1 MNRISYIELA
11 GKKYPLSFSLA
22 ASKAIS
28 AKYGDITK
36 IEEILSFEKMGEEEI
51 DKLLDILTILAA
63 QGAAYKNMFEKDLPP
78 HDGADIR
85 DGKYHRPT
93 REEIEVALG
102 FGGLTDALNS
112 ITECLTLS
120 NETEIEAEA
129 TGKNAEAPKGI

>member
-11 GKKYPLSFSLA
+11 RKKYPLSFSLA

-36 IEEILSFEKMGEEEI
+36 IGEILSFEKMGEEEI

-78 HDGADIR
+78 HEDADIR
-85 DGKYHRPT
+85 DGKYHSPT

-112 ITECLTLS
+112 VTECLKLS

-129 TGKNAEAPKGI
+129 KGKNERAPKDI